1 YYDAYYI
8 KAQKARAFIKAKY
21 EEILQDA
28 DLIFMPVTPT
38 TAFKFDT
45 QKSPI
50 QTYLEDVYTI
60 SVNLAGLGGISVPV
74 SEDKEGLNISAQL
87 ICKAYD
93 ERTLLDGALSLEK
106 IIKENK

>member
-1 YYDAYYI
+1 
-8 KAQKARAFIKAKY
+8 
-21 EEILQDA
+21 
-28 DLIFMPVTPT
+28 MPVTPT

-45 QKSPI
+45 QKSPM

-74 SEDKEGLNISAQL
+74 GEDKEGLNISAQL

-93 ERTLLDGALSLEK
+93 EQTLLDGALSLEK